1 MRKTLPLLT
10 LAIGVVFG
18 AQAQASDR
26 LVHVDHECSFTT
38 DYDVRVSDAG
48 LAFSRDDGAPAKV
61 FMHDGQLRVDGRSIT
76 VNAAD
81 AARLRDYENTVRSLL
96 PEVAGIAR
104 EGLDIGFSALT
115 AVATTFAE
123 DADERARLLSR
134 LGRDHAKALSRID
147 AGLGSGVWEQHAMED
162 ALGDSVEGAV
172 SELVGTVTAGAV
184 KAALSG
190 DQTRIAAL
198 EARADSLEKTIDR
211 EVDARADRLE
221 VRAQALCPKLAALD
235 QLQQQLEFRLPNGA
249 SLQLIDHERDKDVD
263 HDRDLGKDKVAAR

>member
-1 MRKTLPLLT
+1 MRKTLSLLT
-10 LAIGVVFG
+10 LAIGVALG
-18 AQAQASDR
+18 AQAQAHDLHIHGDR
-26 LVHVDHECSFTT
+26 CSFTT
-38 DYDVRVSDAG
+38 DYDVRVNDAG
-48 LAFSRDDGAPAKV
+48 IAFSRDDGTPAKV
-61 FMHDGQLRVDGRSIT
+61 FMHDGQLRVDGRAVT

-81 AARLRDYENTVRSLL
+81 AARLRDYEGTVRSLL

-115 AVATTFAE
+115 TVATTFAE
-123 DADERARLLSR
+123 DGDERARLLAR
-134 LGRDHAKALSRID
+134 LNRNHAQALSRID
-147 AGLGSGVWEQHAMED
+147 AGLGSGVWGRHDMQD

-172 SELVGTVTAGAV
+172 SELVSTVTAGAV

-221 VRAQALCPKLAALD
+221 VRARAMCPRLAALD
-235 QLQQQLEFRLPNGA
+235 QLQQQLEFRLPDG
-249 SLQLIDHERDKDVD
+249 SPLRLIGHERAPDADPK
-263 HDRDLGKDKVAAR
+263 LAKDKLATR